1 MTWKPGIE
9 CSVYALPQSTQPKE
23 KTMKGLVIKNTGSW
37 VTVRLEDSST
47 VNCKMRGVLR
57 LKGLR
62 CTNPV
67 AVGDIVQVED
77 KGGDAPVVGAIE
89 PRKNYIIR
97 RASNLSTECQIIAAN
112 LDQAVLVATLTN
124 PETST
129 TFIDRFLATAEAYQ
143 VPAVLAFNKIDL
155 LTTDALRLQQQELK
169 ALYESIGYPVITM
182 SAATGEGAD
191 EMRNLLADK
200 ISLLSGNS
208 GVGKSSIINLLVPD
222 AQVRVGDV
230 SHTHHKG
237 MHTTTF
243 SELLDLPSGG
253 AIIDTPGVKAF
264 GTIDFERAE
273 VAHYFPE
280 IFKISADCR
289 FNNCTHTHEPG
300 CAVLQAVENGDIAH
314 SRFMSYLSILDE
326 DPNNKYR
333 KPF

>member
-1 MTWKPGIE
+1 MT
-9 CSVYALPQSTQPKE
+9 
-23 KTMKGLVIKNTGSW
+23 GLVIKNTGSW
-37 VTVRLEDSST
+37 VTVRLDDGET
-47 VNCKMRGVLR
+47 VNCRMRGVLR

-67 AVGDIVQVED
+67 AVGDVVDIEEHS
-77 KGGDAPVVGAIE
+77 GDSPVVADIQ

-97 RASNLSTECQIIAAN
+97 RASNLSKEFQIIAAN
-112 LDQAVLVATLTN
+112 LDQAVLVATIFN

-143 VPAVLAFNKIDL
+143 VPAVLVFNKIDL
-155 LTTDALRLQQQELK
+155 LITEESRQYLDELK
-169 ALYESIGYPVITM
+169 VMYENIGYRVITM
-182 SAATGEGAD
+182 SAATGENAD
-191 EMRNLLADK
+191 ALRAMLAGK
-200 ISLLSGNS
+200 VSLLSGNS
-208 GVGKSSIINLLVPD
+208 GVGKSSIINLLVPE
-222 AQVRVGDV
+222 AHVRVGDV

-243 SELLDLPSGG
+243 SELLDLPGG
-253 AIIDTPGVKAF
+253 AAIIDTPGVKAF

-280 IFKISADCR
+280 IFRISDNCR

-300 CAVLQAVENGDIAH
+300 CAVLQAVESGEIAY

-326 DPNNKYR
+326 DPDNKYR

>member
-1 MTWKPGIE
+1 
-9 CSVYALPQSTQPKE
+9 
-23 KTMKGLVIKNTGSW
+23 MKGLVIKNTGSW
-37 VTVRLEDSST
+37 VTVRLDDGNT

-67 AVGDIVQVED
+67 AVGDRVQVED
-77 KGGDAPVVGAIE
+77 KGGDAPVVGDIE
-89 PRKNYIIR
+89 PRRNYIIR
-97 RASNLSTECQIIAAN
+97 RSSNLSKEFQIIAAN

-155 LTTDALRLQQQELK
+155 LDTDEWRSRLDELRIM
-169 ALYESIGYPVITM
+169 YENIGYPVITM

-191 EMRNLLADK
+191 ALRAQLAGK
-200 ISLLSGNS
+200 MSLLSGNS

-222 AQVRVGDV
+222 AHVRVGDV

-243 SELLDLPSGG
+243 SELLDLPGGG

-280 IFKISADCR
+280 IFRISDDCR

-300 CAVLQAVENGDIAH
+300 CAVLEAVEQGKIAP
-314 SRFMSYLSILDE
+314 SRFTSYLSILEE

>member
-1 MTWKPGIE
+1 
-9 CSVYALPQSTQPKE
+9 
-23 KTMKGLVIKNTGSW
+23 MKGLVIKNTGSW
-37 VTVRLEDSST
+37 VTVRLDDGNT

-67 AVGDIVQVED
+67 AVGDMVQVED

-97 RASNLSTECQIIAAN
+97 RASNLSKEFQIIAAN
-112 LDQAVLVATLTN
+112 LDQAVLVATLIN

-143 VPAVLAFNKIDL
+143 VPAVLAFNKVDL
-155 LTTDALRLQQQELK
+155 LTTGELRQQVEDLK
-169 ALYESIGYPVITM
+169 TMYEHIGYPVITM
-182 SAATGEGAD
+182 SAATGEGTDQLRA
-191 EMRNLLADK
+191 LLQGK
-200 ISLLSGNS
+200 MSLLSGNS
-208 GVGKSSIINLLVPD
+208 GVGKSSIINLLVPE
-222 AQVRVGDV
+222 AHVKVGDV

-243 SELLDLPSGG
+243 SELLDLPGGG

-264 GTIDFERAE
+264 GTIDFERAQ

-280 IFKISADCR
+280 IFRISDDCR

-300 CAVLQAVENGDIAH
+300 CAVRDAVEQGHISM
-314 SRFMSYLSILDE
+314 SRYTSYLSILDE

>member
-1 MTWKPGIE
+1 
-9 CSVYALPQSTQPKE
+9 
-23 KTMKGLVIKNTGSW
+23 MKGLVIKNTGSW
-37 VTVRLEDSST
+37 VTVRLDDGNT

-77 KGGDAPVVGAIE
+77 KGGDAPVVGDIE
-89 PRKNYIIR
+89 PRRNYIIR
-97 RASNLSTECQIIAAN
+97 RASNLSKEFQIIAAN

-155 LTTDALRLQQQELK
+155 LDTDEWRGQLDALK
-169 ALYESIGYPVITM
+169 ALYEEIGYPVITL
-182 SAATGEGAD
+182 SAVTGEGTD
-191 EMRNLLADK
+191 DLRRQLVGKM
-200 ISLLSGNS
+200 SLLSGNS

-222 AQVRVGDV
+222 AHVKVGDV
-230 SHTHHKG
+230 SQTHHKG

-243 SELLDLPSGG
+243 SELLDLPGGG

-280 IFKISADCR
+280 IFRISDNCR

-300 CAVLQAVENGDIAH
+300 CAVLAAVEQGEIAP
-314 SRFMSYLSILDE
+314 SRFTSYLSILDE

>member
-1 MTWKPGIE
+1 
-9 CSVYALPQSTQPKE
+9 
-23 KTMKGLVIKNTGSW
+23 MKGLVIKNTGSW
-37 VTVRLEDSST
+37 VTVRLEDGTT

-57 LKGLR
+57 LKGMR

-97 RASNLSTECQIIAAN
+97 RASNLSKEFQIIAAN

-124 PETST
+124 PVTST

-143 VPAVLAFNKIDL
+143 VPAVLAFNKVDL
-155 LTTDALRLQQQELK
+155 LDTDEWRQQLDGLK
-169 ALYESIGYPVITM
+169 SLYESIGYPVITM
-182 SAATGEGAD
+182 SAATGEGA
-191 EMRNLLADK
+191 EALRTQLLGRM
-200 ISLLSGNS
+200 SLLSGNS
-208 GVGKSSIINLLVPD
+208 GVGKSSIINLLVPE
-222 AQVRVGDV
+222 AHVRVGDV
-230 SHTHHKG
+230 SQTHHKG

-243 SELLDLPSGG
+243 SELLDLPGGG

-280 IFKISADCR
+280 IFRISDGCR

-300 CAVLQAVENGDIAH
+300 CAVLDAVEQGAIAH
-314 SRFMSYLSILDE
+314 SRFVSYLSILDE

>member
-1 MTWKPGIE
+1 M
-9 CSVYALPQSTQPKE
+9 
-23 KTMKGLVIKNTGSW
+23 
-37 VTVRLEDSST
+37 TVRLDDGNT

-67 AVGDIVQVED
+67 AVGDRVQVED
-77 KGGDAPVVGAIE
+77 KGGDAPVVGDIE
-89 PRKNYIIR
+89 PRRNYIIR
-97 RASNLSTECQIIAAN
+97 RSSNLSKEFQIIAAN

-155 LTTDALRLQQQELK
+155 LDTDEWRSRLDELRTM
-169 ALYESIGYPVITM
+169 YENIGYPVIAM

-191 EMRNLLADK
+191 ALRAQLAGK
-200 ISLLSGNS
+200 MSLLSGNS

-222 AQVRVGDV
+222 AHVRVGDV

-243 SELLDLPSGG
+243 SELLDLPGGG

-280 IFKISADCR
+280 IFRISDNCR

-300 CAVLQAVENGDIAH
+300 CAVLEAVEQGKIAP
-314 SRFMSYLSILDE
+314 SRFTSYLSILEE

>member
-1 MTWKPGIE
+1 
-9 CSVYALPQSTQPKE
+9 
-23 KTMKGLVIKNTGSW
+23 MKGLVIKNTGSW
-37 VTVRLEDSST
+37 VTVRLDDGNT

-67 AVGDIVQVED
+67 AVGDRVQVED
-77 KGGDAPVVGAIE
+77 KGGDAPVVGNIE
-89 PRKNYIIR
+89 PRRNYIIR
-97 RASNLSTECQIIAAN
+97 RSSNLSKEFQIIAAN

-155 LTTDALRLQQQELK
+155 LDTDEWRSRLDELK
-169 ALYESIGYPVITM
+169 TLYESIGYPVITM

-191 EMRNLLADK
+191 ALRAQLAGK
-200 ISLLSGNS
+200 MSLLSGNS

-222 AQVRVGDV
+222 AHVRVGDV

-243 SELLDLPSGG
+243 SELLDLPGGG

-280 IFKISADCR
+280 IFKISDNCR

-300 CAVLQAVENGDIAH
+300 CAVLEAVEQGKIAP
-314 SRFMSYLSILDE
+314 SRFTSYLSILEE

>member
-1 MTWKPGIE
+1 
-9 CSVYALPQSTQPKE
+9 
-23 KTMKGLVIKNTGSW
+23 
-37 VTVRLEDSST
+37 
-47 VNCKMRGVLR
+47 MRGVLR

-97 RASNLSTECQIIAAN
+97 RASNLSKEFQIIASN

-191 EMRNLLADK
+191 ELRALLADK

-300 CAVLQAVENGDIAH
+300 CAVLEAVENGDIAH

>member
-1 MTWKPGIE
+1 
-9 CSVYALPQSTQPKE
+9 
-23 KTMKGLVIKNTGSW
+23 MKGLVIKNTGSW
-37 VTVRLEDSST
+37 VTVRLEDGT
-47 VNCKMRGVLR
+47 AVNCKMRGVLR
-57 LKGLR
+57 LKGMR

-97 RASNLSTECQIIAAN
+97 RASNLSKEFQIIAAN

-124 PETST
+124 PVTST

-143 VPAVLAFNKIDL
+143 VPAVLAFNKVDL
-155 LTTDALRLQQQELK
+155 LDTDEWRQQLDGLK
-169 ALYESIGYPVITM
+169 SLYESIGYPVITM
-182 SAATGEGAD
+182 SAATGEGAEALRTQLSD
-191 EMRNLLADK
+191 RM
-200 ISLLSGNS
+200 SLLSGNS
-208 GVGKSSIINLLVPD
+208 GVGKSSIINLLVPE
-222 AQVRVGDV
+222 AHVRVGDV
-230 SHTHHKG
+230 SQTHHKG

-243 SELLDLPSGG
+243 SELLDLPGGG

-280 IFKISADCR
+280 IYRISDGCR

-300 CAVLQAVENGDIAH
+300 CAVLDAVEQGAIAH
-314 SRFMSYLSILDE
+314 SRFVSYLSILDE

>member
-1 MTWKPGIE
+1 M
-9 CSVYALPQSTQPKE
+9 
-23 KTMKGLVIKNTGSW
+23 
-37 VTVRLEDSST
+37 TVRLDDGNT

-67 AVGDIVQVED
+67 AVGDRVQVED
-77 KGGDAPVVGAIE
+77 KGGDAPVVGDIE
-89 PRKNYIIR
+89 PRRNYIIR
-97 RASNLSTECQIIAAN
+97 RASNLSKEFQIIAAN

-155 LTTDALRLQQQELK
+155 LDTEEWRNRLEELK
-169 ALYESIGYPVITM
+169 ALYESIGYPVVTM

-191 EMRNLLADK
+191 ALRAQLAGK
-200 ISLLSGNS
+200 MSLLSGNS

-222 AQVRVGDV
+222 AHVRVGDV

-243 SELLDLPSGG
+243 SELLDLPDGG

-280 IFKISADCR
+280 IFKISDDCR

-300 CAVLQAVENGDIAH
+300 CAVLEAVEQGMIAP
-314 SRFMSYLSILDE
+314 SRFTSYLSILDE